1 MRSHTFNMNMTDPLA
16 LLTGELK
23 NFQEIAKHIKPLPGE
38 IPALEGIDVFG
49 ETIPLN
55 GFAGGDHIIYVDFKK
70 RYDLQARITQ
80 GQLAGRPEVVANL
93 ERCRTRAGIALLDV
107 SGHQITDAMM
117 AAMLHQAF
125 LLGALY
131 ELEMFGHITRRL
143 FENLN
148 SRLYQ
153 SSSRDKFITMIYGE
167 IAQDATF
174 RFLSAAHPPPVVFS
188 NQHDR
193 FMEVSED
200 LCTSFPPIGTL
211 PSNDVIDRSRT
222 QSVLGF
228 KDQYKLN
235 EWRLMGKGDIL
246 LLYTDGLLE
255 HTRGSE
261 SYFPKR
267 LEGIIRDAKHLG
279 AREIFQAIKTDVLGF
294 AAPSD
299 DISVV
304 VIKRS

>member
-1 MRSHTFNMNMTDPLA
+1 MNMTDPLA